1 MNDLERCKDLRKQI
15 ADLEEKIEDIEGNIR
30 YPKAQTISDMPRGS
44 STGTNSIERY
54 ILQKEK
60 YENRKLMYENELF
73 DLWAKINQKMDFCNI
88 NNNEKRVMLLR
99 YKDGLPWKKC
109 TEIMKEIA
117 GAYWTENL
125 TFKTNRKVKKA
136 LENCKI

>member
-1 MNDLERCKDLRKQI
+1 MNELERCRELRKQI

-54 ILQKEK
+54 ILYKER
-60 YENRKLMYENELF
+60 YESIKLQFEKELF
-73 DLWAKINQKMDFCNI
+73 ALWEKINQKMDMCNI
-88 NNNEKRVMLLR
+88 TLDEKRVMLLR
-99 YKDGLPWKKC
+99 YKHGLPWKIC
-109 TEIMKEIA
+109 TKLMKETA

-136 LENCKI
+136 LENCKT